1 MEVDGV
7 KIFFTHGHAYQVGYG
22 LEELE
27 QTARDL
33 GASIACYGHTH
44 VRLEEYAKD
53 FTFLIPAAWGE
64 AAWEK
69 IVTGCWS
76 SATPA
81 SSPGSVICKGDF
93 VMTPTPALAALPFFP
108 PASVGSDGF
117 FLLLWK
123 HQRGG
128 QCRRHP
134 GSAWGKR
141 PAASAIL
148 RPLKHRGTP
157 CPQPGDYAVIT
168 DFAGNGI
175 CIIQILWVE
184 ELTLPQAY
192 PVYQRMDRMEESP
205 QQWLAQK
212 QAQQQQVCREL
223 DLPWQEDM
231 PVLLESFRVVF
242 KVKRV
247 KVKQG

>member
-1 MEVDGV
+1 M
-7 KIFFTHGHAYQVGYG
+7 
-22 LEELE
+22 
-27 QTARDL
+27 
-33 GASIACYGHTH
+33 
-44 VRLEEYAKD
+44 
-53 FTFLIPAAWGE
+53 
-64 AAWEK
+64 
-69 IVTGCWS
+69 
-76 SATPA
+76 
-81 SSPGSVICKGDF
+81 
-93 VMTPTPALAALPFFP
+93 AALPFFP

-134 GSAWGKR
+134 DLLGGKTGCISY
-141 PAASAIL
+141 PQAFEAQ
-148 RPLKHRGTP
+148 GTP

>member
-1 MEVDGV
+1 M
-7 KIFFTHGHAYQVGYG
+7 
-22 LEELE
+22 
-27 QTARDL
+27 
-33 GASIACYGHTH
+33 
-44 VRLEEYAKD
+44 
-53 FTFLIPAAWGE
+53 
-64 AAWEK
+64 
-69 IVTGCWS
+69 
-76 SATPA
+76 
-81 SSPGSVICKGDF
+81 
-93 VMTPTPALAALPFFP
+93 P
-108 PASVGSDGF
+108 PS
-117 FLLLWK
+117 
-123 HQRGG
+123 
-128 QCRRHP
+128 P

-148 RPLKHRGTP
+148 RPLKHRAPP